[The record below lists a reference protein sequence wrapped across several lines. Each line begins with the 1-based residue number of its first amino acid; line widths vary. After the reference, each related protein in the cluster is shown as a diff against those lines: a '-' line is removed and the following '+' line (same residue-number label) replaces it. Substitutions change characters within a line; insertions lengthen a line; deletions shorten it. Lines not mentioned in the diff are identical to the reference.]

1 MRRRWPLLLLVA
13 GLVAAAGV
21 AVLYL
26 AGGAWVARLTR
37 ARLPELIEA
46 SRRGGGELRRV
57 EFTQAEV
64 VPWATLRWSPV
75 AAEAVPPPS
84 RRQPQ
89 PKPVRVRAVAVTA
102 RLRGVWPLRA
112 ELEIDGIRIDA
123 AVSLSAPEDV
133 PFGEDD
139 LDVPLDRIDN
149 GSILIPDIALSS
161 DLRGVA
167 KSEIEAL
174 RHFFQEGSSSRPITL
189 SARLHFRLRGV
200 PMTVRIET
208 LHQNGQSHLRINRSD
223 LDVLSGRY
231 YRPLTPAEKDLIAR
245 HPVKAPVLLRIK
257 DYAERNARRLAS
269 LDSAYREDPTRHVLW
284 SYWLARTYGPTFA
297 EEVTEAHEIGSSNST
312 RESDRDR
319 ANNHLGR
326 EYAAAKKTE
335 GQVVHLIKTDTR
347 VAR

>member
-1 MRRRWPLLLLVA
+1 
-13 GLVAAAGV
+13 
-21 AVLYL
+21 
-26 AGGAWVARLTR
+26 
-37 ARLPELIEA
+37 
-46 SRRGGGELRRV
+46 
-57 EFTQAEV
+57 
-64 VPWATLRWSPV
+64 
-75 AAEAVPPPS
+75 
-84 RRQPQ
+84 
-89 PKPVRVRAVAVTA
+89 
-102 RLRGVWPLRA
+102 
-112 ELEIDGIRIDA
+112 
-123 AVSLSAPEDV
+123 
-133 PFGEDD
+133 
-139 LDVPLDRIDN
+139 
-149 GSILIPDIALSS
+149 

-208 LHQNGQSHLRINRSD
+208 LHQNGQSQLRINRSD

-312 RESDRDR
+312 RESERDR
-319 ANNHLGR
+319 ANNRLGR

-335 GQVVHLIKTDTR
+335 GQVVHLIKTDNR